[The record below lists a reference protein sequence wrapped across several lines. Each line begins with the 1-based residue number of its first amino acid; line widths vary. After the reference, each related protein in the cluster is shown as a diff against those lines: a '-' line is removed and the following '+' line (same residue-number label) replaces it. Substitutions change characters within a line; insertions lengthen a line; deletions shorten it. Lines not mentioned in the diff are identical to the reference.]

1 MLKFFLLTIIIFIIT
16 LLIFFSESGYYKGE
30 ISNHFDGKSFYNP
43 TDKNIDQKRSFF
55 SYFLN
60 KFKYEKQFGKV
71 KWQDNLIT
79 IQQNKPLPKIYDKS
93 IHVTNIG
100 HSSFLLQLQG
110 LNILTDPIFS
120 TRASPFTFLGPKR
133 AIIPGI
139 NFDDLPKIDIVLI
152 SHSHYDHMDLPTIL
166 KLKKHSHPKF
176 ITGLGNCFFLNKI
189 KKFNLDCVELD
200 WQEKFSISPN
210 FNIHFLPAKH
220 SSKRM
225 MFGRNASLWGAFAI
239 ESKVGNIYFAGDTGY
254 DSHFSEAQK
263 KFKEFKLALLP
274 IGAYKPEDFMLKYH
288 ISPSQAIK
296 AHIDL
301 NSKKSIAMHYQTFKL
316 SSENFD
322 DPIIDLENEKKLK
335 KISSQFIALDVG
347 KKLILK

>member
-1 MLKFFLLTIIIFIIT
+1 MLKFLLLAIIIFSIT

-30 ISNHFDGKSFYNP
+30 ISNHFNSKSFYNP

-71 KWQDNLIT
+71 KWQDKLIT
-79 IQQNKPLPKIYDKS
+79 IEQNKPLPRINDKS

-100 HSSFLLQLQG
+100 HSTFLLQLQG
-110 LNILTDPIFS
+110 LNIITDPIFS
-120 TRASPFTFLGPKR
+120 NRASPFNFLGPKR
-133 AIIPGI
+133 AIIPGV

-166 KLKKHSHPKF
+166 KLQKHSNPKF

-189 KKFNLDCVELD
+189 KKMNLDCEELD
-200 WQEKFSISPN
+200 WHDKFTLSQN

-220 SSKRM
+220 WSKRM

-239 ESKVGNIYFAGDTGY
+239 QSKIGHIYCAGDTGY
-254 DSHFSEAQK
+254 DSHFSEARKQ
-263 KFKEFKLALLP
+263 FKQFKLALLP

-296 AHIDL
+296 AHFDL

-335 KISSQFIALDVG
+335 KISSEFIALDVG
-347 KKLILK
+347 KKLILN